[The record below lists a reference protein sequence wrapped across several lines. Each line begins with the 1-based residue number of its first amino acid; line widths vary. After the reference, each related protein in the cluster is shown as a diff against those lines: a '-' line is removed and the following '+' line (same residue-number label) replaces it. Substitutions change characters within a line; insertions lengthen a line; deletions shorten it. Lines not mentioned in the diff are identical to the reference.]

1 MTINIRP
8 VMVIARREIRDQFR
22 DWRIIFPIVFLT
34 IFFPFLMNYTAQR
47 MLGFV
52 QEYGATIVGER
63 MVPFLLMIVGFFPTS
78 TSLVIALESFVGE
91 KERASIEPLLSSPI
105 KDWQLYLG
113 KLISSTVPPLVG
125 SFLGM
130 TVYLAGL
137 VFSHVTIPTGELLLQ
152 IIVLTIVQTIVM
164 VAGAVVVSSQAT
176 SVRAANLLASF
187 IVIPVAL
194 LIQGESVVMF
204 WGRDTL
210 SLWWIILGLLVLAF
224 LLVRVGL
231 AHFQREELLGNELDV
246 LNVRWMWRVFRQEFS
261 GGLRLGVRWI
271 QWAWRKTFQEMGW
284 TILMV
289 FAIAVAAVFIGAG
302 QSAVFPLPLPEGS
315 LSQRLEEVLQVLPLS
330 SGQGVMLI
338 LMQNIRVLALGL
350 VLGILTFG
358 VLGTAPVLAT
368 MAISGYLVSI
378 LELNG
383 ISAWPVI
390 LGFFLP
396 HGIIEIP
403 AIVIASAAALQ
414 IGLLLATPNTGKTVG
429 EVFIISIA
437 RWCRVMAAVVIPLL
451 LLGAIVEATITPR
464 IALLLF

>member
-1 MTINIRP
+1 
-8 VMVIARREIRDQFR
+8 
-22 DWRIIFPIVFLT
+22 
-34 IFFPFLMNYTAQR
+34 
-47 MLGFV
+47 
-52 QEYGATIVGER
+52 
-63 MVPFLLMIVGFFPTS
+63 
-78 TSLVIALESFVGE
+78 
-91 KERASIEPLLSSPI
+91 
-105 KDWQLYLG
+105 
-113 KLISSTVPPLVG
+113 
-125 SFLGM
+125 
-130 TVYLAGL
+130 
-137 VFSHVTIPTGELLLQ
+137 
-152 IIVLTIVQTIVM
+152 
-164 VAGAVVVSSQAT
+164 
-176 SVRAANLLASF
+176 
-187 IVIPVAL
+187 
-194 LIQGESVVMF
+194 
-204 WGRDTL
+204 
-210 SLWWIILGLLVLAF
+210 LLVLAF

-289 FAIAVAAVFIGAG
+289 FAIAAAAVFIGAG

-330 SGQGVMLI
+330 SGQGVLLI

-383 ISAWPVI
+383 IRAWPVI